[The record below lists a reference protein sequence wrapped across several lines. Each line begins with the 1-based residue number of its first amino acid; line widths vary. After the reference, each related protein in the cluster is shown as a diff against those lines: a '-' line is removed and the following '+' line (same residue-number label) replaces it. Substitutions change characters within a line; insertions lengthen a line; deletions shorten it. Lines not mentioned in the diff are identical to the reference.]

1 MAGFS
6 EAGFS
11 EAVAGRSNSAGKG
24 RGSGVGSG
32 SGAGSEIGVGVGSG
46 SGAGSEIG
54 AGVGWGGGGRGGGG
68 GGGGWGWGC
77 GWGAGGGGRGGFGV
91 EAGEGVFFA
100 GVAVGGYVF
109 EGCLLFVAGVEPQAL
124 SHFEAVAA
132 GGVVGEVAQ
141 RAEGVASGALH
152 LLGECVDV
160 VAPHLAC
167 DLVAHALAGGEELDD
182 VGAVG
187 VGAADEG
194 DGAGGGVVGAGGG
207 VVVGALQHTVEGA
220 DAGDLDPFSLFYKLY
235 DKVCYAHGILFAF
248 FGSVV
253 R

>member
-6 EAGFS
+6 EAG
-11 EAVAGRSNSAGKG
+11 AGRSNSAGKG
-24 RGSGVGSG
+24 RGSGLGFG
-32 SGAGSEIGVGVGSG
+32 DRLRDRRRCGLWFGFGLGFR
-46 SGAGSEIG
+46 
-54 AGVGWGGGGRGGGG
+54 GR
-68 GGGGWGWGC
+68 
-77 GWGAGGGGRGGFGV
+77 GGGRGGFGV

-152 LLGECVDV
+152 LLGECVNV